1 MKIKSLY
8 IAAFLLVLPSVCL
21 ATPKP
26 DLYPN
31 KHLKI
36 VGQVQAN
43 RDTIDCRIQAEDYL
57 ASSYSQDNRQAARR
71 EALRRGAR
79 GAALGALGSTITKNN
94 AGRGA
99 GAGAAIAGTASMLD
113 SRRQQREL
121 QQSGSPQYK
130 KYVEACLEDRGY
142 RVVGWG

>member
-1 MKIKSLY
+1 MNLRSLH
-8 IAAFLLVLPSVCL
+8 LTVCLSVLPAVCL
-21 ATPKP
+21 AAPKP

-31 KHLKI
+31 KHLKS

-43 RDTIDCRIQAEDYL
+43 RDMIDCRVQAEDHL
-57 ASSYSQDNRQAARR
+57 SSRYSQNNRQDARR

-99 GAGAAIAGTASMLD
+99 GAGAAMAGTASLLD
-113 SRRQQREL
+113 SRRQEREL

-142 RVVGWG
+142 RVVVWG

>member
-1 MKIKSLY
+1 MKLRSLHMVT
-8 IAAFLLVLPSVCL
+8 FLLVLPAVCL
-21 ATPKP
+21 AAPKP

-31 KHLKI
+31 KHLKS

-43 RDTIDCRIQAEDYL
+43 RDMIDCRIQAEDYVG
-57 ASSYSQDNRQAARR
+57 SSYSQNNRQDVRR
-71 EALRRGAR
+71 EATRRAAR
-79 GAALGALGSTITKNN
+79 GAALGALGSTITKNK

-99 GAGAAIAGTASMLD
+99 GAGAAIAGTASVLD

-121 QQSGSPQYK
+121 QQSGSPEYK